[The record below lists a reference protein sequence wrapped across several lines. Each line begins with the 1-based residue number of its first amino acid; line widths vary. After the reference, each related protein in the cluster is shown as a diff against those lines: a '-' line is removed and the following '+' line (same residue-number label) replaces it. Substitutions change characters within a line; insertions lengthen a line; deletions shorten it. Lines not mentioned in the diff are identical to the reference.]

1 MRSIKAQHT
10 VKVMR
15 LRHRSGTK
23 TPRLTSILV
32 VFFSFFL
39 ALAIAAAPDN
49 AAAQNYGQ
57 LTFGPSSG
65 DDTSQEASD
74 DDVESED
81 DGPGLSAYGEVA
93 EEYKE
98 QSAIEMTQ
106 QSVGVFQQKMR
117 RFVSSVPAYPDR
129 LIRTL
134 KRKSPTG
141 EASYFLGV
149 LIFIALLIAIGR
161 ATGLLFGV
169 YVGLRFMRRIQ
180 KPNPVGIID
189 KLPVLAARVGLQVC
203 GTIISLAL
211 ILAVGSGFYQE
222 DEPTIITAIA
232 IIGAYV
238 TIQLIDVCW
247 RMTLSPFLPDYRIP
261 AMTDEEARRTYR
273 WMATGALIGVSTV
286 TYYNWLEAIG
296 ASEEV
301 VGVTIIVSTFISV
314 LIILAMLRA
323 CGGAITHALL
333 GGKTRSESSWPA
345 AVASLLWRP
354 LAVAY
359 LIFAFLEMSFRVIMG
374 YKLGTPLLG
383 GAFAV
388 LLAVMLTYA
397 ITVYIVERI
406 FKRYRQMRVMNEAG
420 EAADRLEDIDAD
432 KAAIRDVL
440 EGVGGDGYDEGGAG
454 PAHMTPDT
462 STRGA
467 RRGMQNF
474 EDLARRIASLF
485 ALGAGAFLMIRIWVG
500 PDAFVEGSVANITQD
515 LIDVAFIGYIIFH
528 AIRIW
533 IDQKIAEETG
543 PEMELEPGDEGGAAA
558 AASRLGTLLPLFRS
572 FILIVIATTAVLLIL
587 MEMGINVAPLF
598 AGAGVVGLAIGFG
611 AQSLVRDI
619 LSGVFFLTDDAF
631 RKGEYI
637 DVGDVKGT
645 VEKISLRSFQLRH
658 HLGALN
664 TIPFGE
670 IKHLTNYS
678 RDWVMMK
685 LPLRLTYDTDVD
697 KVRKLV
703 KKLGVKLLDHAT
715 EGHKFV
721 QPLKSQ
727 GVYMMEDSAMI
738 IRIKFMTRPGDQWT
752 TRKLVYQEIRA
763 LFEKEGIK
771 FAHKEVTVRI
781 PEIEGRNG
789 EDLSE
794 SDKKAIGA
802 AARRIVDEEAPAKA
816 MADDR

>member
-1 MRSIKAQHT
+1 MA
-10 VKVMR
+10 
-15 LRHRSGTK
+15 
-23 TPRLTSILV
+23 
-32 VFFSFFL
+32 L
-39 ALAIAAAPDN
+39 ALVAPAHD
-49 AAAQNYGQ
+49 AAAQNYGN

-65 DDTSQEASD
+65 NDSEEETDDADAAEG
-74 DDVESED
+74 ED

-98 QSAIEMTQ
+98 QSTIEMTQ
-106 QSVGVFQQKMR
+106 QSVGVFQQKLR
-117 RFVSSVPAYPDR
+117 RFISSVPYYPQE

-134 KRKSPTG
+134 DRKSPTG
-141 EASYFLGV
+141 EATYFLGV
-149 LIFIALLIAIGR
+149 LIFVALLIAIGR
-161 ATGLLFGV
+161 AAAMLFGI
-169 YVGLRFMRRIQ
+169 YVGLPVMRRIQ
-180 KPNPVGIID
+180 KRNPVGILD

-203 GTIISLAL
+203 GTILSLAL

-222 DEPTIITAIA
+222 DEPTIITVIA
-232 IIGAYV
+232 ILAAYV
-238 TIQLIDVCW
+238 TIQLVDVCW
-247 RMTLSPFLPDYRIP
+247 RMTLSPFLPNYRIP
-261 AMTDEEARRTYR
+261 VMSDGDARRTYR
-273 WMATGALIGVSTV
+273 WMATGALIGVTTV
-286 TYYNWLEAIG
+286 TYYNWLEAMG
-296 ASEEV
+296 ANEEV
-301 VGVTIIVSTFISV
+301 VGVSIIASTFISV
-314 LIILAMLRA
+314 IVILALIRA
-323 CGGAITHALL
+323 CGAAISHAMRS
-333 GGKTRSESSWPA
+333 GKARGEAPWPA
-345 AVASLLWRP
+345 AIASLLWRP
-354 LAVAY
+354 LAIAY

-374 YKLGTPLLG
+374 YEMGTPLLA
-383 GAFAV
+383 GAFVV
-388 LLAVMLTYA
+388 LLAVMVTYA
-397 ITVYIVERI
+397 VTVYIVERI
-406 FKRYRQMRVMNEAG
+406 FKRYRDMRILNEAG
-420 EAADRLEDIDAD
+420 EAADRLEDLDAD
-432 KAAIRDVL
+432 KAAIRTVL
-440 EGVGGDGYDEGGAG
+440 EDVGGGDDEGGAG
-454 PAHMTPDT
+454 PAQMSGEP
-462 STRGA
+462 SSGRG
-467 RRGMQNF
+467 RKGMQTF

-485 ALGAGAFLMIRIWVG
+485 ALGAGVYLMIRIWVG
-500 PDAFVEGSVANITQD
+500 PEAFVEGSIADIAQD
-515 LIDVAFIGYIIFH
+515 LIDVAFVGYIIYH
-528 AIRIW
+528 AVRIW

-543 PEMELEPGDEGGAAA
+543 PEMEPEPGDEGGAGA

-572 FILIVIATTAVLLIL
+572 FILIVIAVTAVLLIL

-703 KKLGVKLLDHAT
+703 KKLGVKLLDHET

-738 IRIKFMTRPGDQWT
+738 IRVKFMTRPGDQWT

-781 PEIEGRNG
+781 PEIESRNAD
-789 EDLSE
+789 ELSAE
-794 SDKKAIGA
+794 DKKAIGA
-802 AARRIVDEEAPAKA
+802 AARRAVEEEAPAKA

>member
-1 MRSIKAQHT
+1 MR
-10 VKVMR
+10 R
-15 LRHRSGTK
+15 DLRTGTK
-23 TPRLTSILV
+23 SPRLAGIPA
-32 VFFSFFL
+32 VFLSLFM
-39 ALAIAAAPDN
+39 ALAIVGGSYQAE
-49 AAAQNYGQ
+49 AQNYGN

-65 DDTSQEASD
+65 DDSEDNAADEDAESD
-74 DDVESED
+74 D

-98 QSAIEMTQ
+98 QSTIEMTQ
-106 QSVGVFQQKMR
+106 QSVGVFQQKLR
-117 RFVSSVPAYPDR
+117 RFMSSVPKYPEA
-129 LIRTL
+129 LVRTL
-134 KRKSPTG
+134 DRKSPTG
-141 EASYFLGV
+141 EATYFLGV
-149 LIFIALLIAIGR
+149 MIFVALLIAIGR
-161 ATGLLFGV
+161 AAAMLFGV
-169 YVGLRFMRRIQ
+169 YIGLRVMRRIQ

-189 KLPVLAARVGLQVC
+189 KLPVLTARVGLQVC

-222 DEPTIITAIA
+222 DEPTIVTAIA
-232 IIGAYV
+232 IIGGYV
-238 TIQLIDVCW
+238 IIQLVDVCW

-273 WMATGALIGVSTV
+273 WMATGALISISTV
-286 TYYNWLEAIG
+286 TYYNWLEAMG

-301 VGVTIIVSTFISV
+301 IGLSIIASTFISV
-314 LIILAMLRA
+314 IIILAMLRA

-333 GGKTRSESSWPA
+333 SGKTRSEVSWPA
-345 AVASLLWRP
+345 AIASVFWRP
-354 LAVAY
+354 LAIAY
-359 LIFAFLEMSFRVIMG
+359 LVFAFVEMSFRVIMG
-374 YKLGTPLLG
+374 YELGTPLLA
-383 GAFAV
+383 GAFIV
-388 LLAVMLTYA
+388 LLAVMVTYA
-397 ITVYIVERI
+397 VTVYIVERI
-406 FKRYRQMRVMNEAG
+406 FKRYRQMRVINEAG
-420 EAADRLEDIDAD
+420 AAADRLEDISAD
-432 KAAIRDVL
+432 KAAIRTVL
-440 EGVGGDGYDEGGAG
+440 EDVGDGDDEGGG
-454 PAHMTPDT
+454 PAHMTERP
-462 STRGA
+462 SNLGGGGK
-467 RRGMQNF
+467 GMQTF
-474 EDLARRIASLF
+474 EELARRIASLF
-485 ALGAGAFLMIRIWVG
+485 ALGAGAYLMIRIWVG
-500 PDAFVEGSVANITQD
+500 PEAFVEGSIADIIQD

-543 PEMELEPGDEGGAAA
+543 PEMEPEPGDEGGAGA

-572 FILIVIATTAVLLIL
+572 FILIVIATTAILLIL

-703 KKLGVKLLDHAT
+703 KKLGVKLLDHET

-738 IRIKFMTRPGDQWT
+738 IRVKFMTRPGDQWT

-781 PEIEGRNG
+781 PEIESRNAD
-789 EDLSE
+789 DLSPQ
-794 SDKKAIGA
+794 DKKAIGA
-802 AARRIVDEEAPAKA
+802 AARRVVEEEGPAKVL
-816 MADDR
+816 ADDR

>member
-1 MRSIKAQHT
+1 MR
-10 VKVMR
+10 R
-15 LRHRSGTK
+15 DLRTTPKS
-23 TPRLTSILV
+23 PRLAGILAI
-32 VFFSFFL
+32 FMSLFM
-39 ALAIAAAPDN
+39 ALAIVGGPSEAQ
-49 AAAQNYGQ
+49 AQNYGN
-57 LTFGPSSG
+57 LTFGPSDA
-65 DDTSQEASD
+65 DDAEEDAAGEGGESD
-74 DDVESED
+74 D

-98 QSAIEMTQ
+98 QSTIEMTQ
-106 QSVGVFQQKMR
+106 QSVGVFQQKLR
-117 RFVSSVPAYPDR
+117 RFMSSVPKYPEA
-129 LIRTL
+129 LVRTL
-134 KRKSPTG
+134 DRKSPTG
-141 EASYFLGV
+141 EATYFLGV
-149 LIFIALLIAIGR
+149 MIFVALLIAIGR
-161 ATGLLFGV
+161 AAAMLFGV
-169 YVGLRFMRRIQ
+169 YIGLRVMRRIQ

-189 KLPVLAARVGLQVC
+189 KLPVLTARVGLQVC

-222 DEPTIITAIA
+222 DEPTIVTAIA
-232 IIGAYV
+232 IIGGYV
-238 TIQLIDVCW
+238 IIQLVDVCW

-273 WMATGALIGVSTV
+273 WMATGALISISTV
-286 TYYNWLEAIG
+286 TYYNWLEAMG

-301 VGVTIIVSTFISV
+301 IGLSIIASTFISV
-314 LIILAMLRA
+314 IIILAMLRA

-333 GGKTRSESSWPA
+333 SGKTRSEVSWPA
-345 AVASLLWRP
+345 AIASVFWRP
-354 LAVAY
+354 LAIAY
-359 LIFAFLEMSFRVIMG
+359 LVFAFVEMSFRVIMG
-374 YKLGTPLLG
+374 YELGTPLLA
-383 GAFAV
+383 GAFIV
-388 LLAVMLTYA
+388 LLAVMVTYA
-397 ITVYIVERI
+397 VTVYIVERI
-406 FKRYRQMRVMNEAG
+406 FKRYRQMRVINEAG
-420 EAADRLEDIDAD
+420 AAADRLEDISAD
-432 KAAIRDVL
+432 KAAIRTVL
-440 EGVGGDGYDEGGAG
+440 EDVGDGDDEGGG
-454 PAHMTPDT
+454 PAHMTERP
-462 STRGA
+462 SNLGGGGK
-467 RRGMQNF
+467 GMQTF
-474 EDLARRIASLF
+474 EELARRIASLF
-485 ALGAGAFLMIRIWVG
+485 ALGAGAYLMIRIWVG
-500 PDAFVEGSVANITQD
+500 PEAFVEGSIADIIQD

-543 PEMELEPGDEGGAAA
+543 PETEPEPGDEGGAGA

-572 FILIVIATTAVLLIL
+572 FILIVIATTAILLIL

-703 KKLGVKLLDHAT
+703 KKLGVKLLDHET

-738 IRIKFMTRPGDQWT
+738 IRVKFMTRPGDQWT

-781 PEIEGRNG
+781 PEIESRNAD
-789 EDLSE
+789 DLSPQ
-794 SDKKAIGA
+794 DKKAIGA
-802 AARRIVDEEAPAKA
+802 AARRVVEEEGPAKVL
-816 MADDR
+816 ADDR

>member
-1 MRSIKAQHT
+1 M
-10 VKVMR
+10 V
-15 LRHRSGTK
+15 
-23 TPRLTSILV
+23 
-32 VFFSFFL
+32 
-39 ALAIAAAPDN
+39 LAIVAGPHE
-49 AAAQNYGQ
+49 AAAQNYGN
-57 LTFGPSSG
+57 LTFGPSDG
-65 DDTSQEASD
+65 DDTEEAAAEEGAEND
-74 DDVESED
+74 D
-81 DGPGLSAYGEVA
+81 DGPGLSAYGDVA
-93 EEYKE
+93 EEYIE
-98 QSAIEMTQ
+98 QSTIEMTQ
-106 QSVGVFQQKMR
+106 QSVGVFQQKLR
-117 RFVSSVPAYPDR
+117 RFMSSVPKYPQALVRMLD
-129 LIRTL
+129 
-134 KRKSPTG
+134 RKSPTG
-141 EASYFLGV
+141 EATYFLGV
-149 LIFIALLIAIGR
+149 MIFVALLIAIGR
-161 ATGLLFGV
+161 AAGMLFGI
-169 YVGLRFMRRIQ
+169 YIGLRFMRRIQ

-222 DEPTIITAIA
+222 DEPTIITVIA
-232 IIGAYV
+232 IIGGYV

-273 WMATGALIGVSTV
+273 WMATGALIGVTTV
-286 TYYNWLEAIG
+286 TFYSWLEAMG

-301 VGVTIIVSTFISV
+301 IGVSIIASTLISV
-314 LIILAMLRA
+314 IIILAMLRS
-323 CGGAITHALL
+323 CGGAITHAMLA
-333 GGKTRSESSWPA
+333 GKTRADSPWPA
-345 AVASLLWRP
+345 AIASVFWRP
-354 LAVAY
+354 LAIAY
-359 LIFAFLEMSFRVIMG
+359 LVFAFVEMSFRVIMG
-374 YKLGTPLLG
+374 YELGTPLLA
-383 GAFAV
+383 GAFIV
-388 LLAVMLTYA
+388 LLAVMVTYA
-397 ITVYIVERI
+397 VTVYIVERI

-420 EAADRLEDIDAD
+420 AAADRLEDISAD
-432 KAAIRDVL
+432 KAAIRTVL
-440 EGVGGDGYDEGGAG
+440 EDVGDGDDEGGG
-454 PAHMTPDT
+454 PAHMTEQPT
-462 STRGA
+462 SLGSGRK
-467 RRGMQNF
+467 GMQTF

-485 ALGAGAFLMIRIWVG
+485 ALGAGVYLMIRIWVG
-500 PDAFVEGSVANITQD
+500 PEAFIEGSIADIAQD
-515 LIDVAFIGYIIFH
+515 LIDVAFVGYIIFH
-528 AIRIW
+528 AVRIW
-533 IDQKIAEETG
+533 IDQKIAQETG
-543 PEMELEPGDEGGAAA
+543 PEMEMEPGDEGGAAA

-572 FILIVIATTAVLLIL
+572 FILIVIATSAVFLIM

-631 RKGEYI
+631 RKGEYV

-703 KKLGVKLLDHAT
+703 KKLGVKLLDHDT

-781 PEIEGRNG
+781 PEIENRKSD
-789 EDLSE
+789 ELTE
-794 SDKKAIGA
+794 QDKKAIGA
-802 AARRIVDEEAPAKA
+802 AARRVLDEEGPAKVL
-816 MADDR
+816 ADDR